1 MEAEIFACFVHRY
14 ILVLGTL
21 GINKWLWNE
30 INICHQLEAQNS
42 QVALWLLRISYLC
55 SHKNITDFVP
65 VCVFADDDLNS
76 NPFGLV
82 RERVDSESGFP
93 GLSQSLVGQP

>member
-21 GINKWLWNE
+21 GINKWL
-30 INICHQLEAQNS
+30 INICRQLEAQNS

-55 SHKNITDFVP
+55 SHKNITVFAP
-65 VCVFADDDLNS
+65 VCVFADDDLTS
-76 NPFGLV
+76 K
-82 RERVDSESGFP
+82 
-93 GLSQSLVGQP
+93 

>member
-14 ILVLGTL
+14 TLVLGTL

-30 INICHQLEAQNS
+30 INIFHQLEAQNS

-55 SHKNITDFVP
+55 SHKNITVFVP
-65 VCVFADDDLNS
+65 VFADDD
-76 NPFGLV
+76 
-82 RERVDSESGFP
+82 
-93 GLSQSLVGQP
+93 